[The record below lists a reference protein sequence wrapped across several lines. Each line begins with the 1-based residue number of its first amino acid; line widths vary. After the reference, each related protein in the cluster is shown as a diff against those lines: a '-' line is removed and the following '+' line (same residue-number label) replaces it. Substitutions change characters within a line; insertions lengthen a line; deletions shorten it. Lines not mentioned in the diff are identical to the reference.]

1 MREWFTERPGL
12 VALVALIAPALISI
26 AALGLTGLLPEA
38 APARSALSHFSL
50 PIPFISTPEPTPVP
64 TPVEREVIPPGRPQV
79 RVPILEYH
87 YIRVVSDPRDR
98 LGFNLS
104 VTPADF
110 QAQMDWL
117 QANGYHPV
125 DLNDLRAY
133 FKEQKPL
140 PARPVILTF
149 DDGYTD
155 FYTTA
160 FPVLQSHGFKG
171 VAYIVTGFLD
181 HPRYMT
187 SAQVVEIDRAGIE
200 VAAHT
205 VSHVDLTKASAAS
218 LVSEIQGS
226 KNALER
232 MLGHPVL
239 DFCYPSGMFNAT
251 VIAALQ
257 QAGFESATTEL
268 PGTDHTWASRL
279 TWTRVR
285 VNGGER
291 LDQFIANL
299 GTPDKTIKIQG

>member
-12 VALVALIAPALISI
+12 VALAALVAPALISI

-50 PIPFISTPEPTPVP
+50 PLPFLSTPEPTPVP

-171 VAYIVTGFLD
+171 VAYIVPGFLD

-205 VSHVDLTKASAAS
+205 MTHADLTKASAAG

-257 QAGFESATTEL
+257 QFGFESATTEL

-291 LDQFIANL
+291 LDQFVANL
-299 GTPDKTIKIQG
+299 GTPDKTVKIQV

>member
-12 VALVALIAPALISI
+12 VALAALVAPALISI

-50 PIPFISTPEPTPVP
+50 PLPFLSTPEPTPVP

-171 VAYIVTGFLD
+171 VAYIVPGFLD

-205 VSHVDLTKASAAS
+205 MTHADLTKASAAG

-257 QAGFESATTEL
+257 QFGFESATTEL

-285 VNGGER
+285 VNGSER
-291 LDQFIANL
+291 LDQFVANL
-299 GTPDKTIKIQG
+299 GTPDKTVKIQV

>member
-12 VALVALIAPALISI
+12 VALAALIAPVLISI

-50 PIPFISTPEPTPVP
+50 PIPFLSTPEPTPVP

-87 YIRVVSDPRDR
+87 YIRVVTDPRDR

-117 QANGYHPV
+117 QGNGYHPV

-160 FPVLQSHGFKG
+160 YPVLQSHGFKG
-171 VAYIVTGFLD
+171 VAYIVPGFLD

-205 VSHVDLTKASAAS
+205 MTHADLTKASAAG
-218 LVSEIQGS
+218 LASEIQGS

-257 QAGFESATTEL
+257 QFGFESATTEL

-291 LDQFIANL
+291 LDQFVANL
-299 GTPDKTIKIQG
+299 GTPDKTVKIQV

>member
-1 MREWFTERPGL
+1 MKEWFTERPGL
-12 VALVALIAPALISI
+12 VALAALIAPALISV

-38 APARSALSHFSL
+38 APARAALSHFSRPNPSL
-50 PIPFISTPEPTPVP
+50 STPEP
-64 TPVEREVIPPGRPQV
+64 TPVEREVIRPGQPQV

-140 PARPVILTF
+140 PARPVVLTF

-171 VAYIVTGFLD
+171 VAYIVPGFLD

-205 VSHVDLTKASAAS
+205 MTHADLTKASAAV

-232 MLGHPVL
+232 MVGHPVL

-257 QAGFESATTEL
+257 QFGFESATTEM

-291 LDQFIANL
+291 LDQFVANL
-299 GTPDKTIKIQG
+299 GTPDKTVKIQG

>member
-12 VALVALIAPALISI
+12 VALAALIAPVLISI

-50 PIPFISTPEPTPVP
+50 PVPFLSTPEPTPVP

-87 YIRVVSDPRDR
+87 YIRVVTDPRDR

-117 QANGYHPV
+117 QGNGYHPV

-171 VAYIVTGFLD
+171 VAYIVPGFLD

-205 VSHVDLTKASAAS
+205 MTHVDLTKASAAG
-218 LVSEIQGS
+218 LASEIQGS

-232 MLGHPVL
+232 MLGHPVQ

-257 QAGFESATTEL
+257 QFGFESATTEL

-291 LDQFIANL
+291 LDQFVANL
-299 GTPDKTIKIQG
+299 GTPDKTVKIQV

>member
-12 VALVALIAPALISI
+12 VALAALIAPVLISI

-50 PIPFISTPEPTPVP
+50 PIPFLSTPEPTPVP

-87 YIRVVSDPRDR
+87 YIRVVTDPRDR

-140 PARPVILTF
+140 PARPVVLTF

-171 VAYIVTGFLD
+171 VAYIVPGFLD

-205 VSHVDLTKASAAS
+205 MTHADLTKASAAG
-218 LVSEIQGS
+218 LASEIQGS

-257 QAGFESATTEL
+257 QFGFESATTEL

-291 LDQFIANL
+291 LDQFVANL
-299 GTPDKTIKIQG
+299 GTPDKTVKIQV

>member
-12 VALVALIAPALISI
+12 VALAALVAPALISI

-50 PIPFISTPEPTPVP
+50 PLPFLSTPEPTPVP

-87 YIRVVSDPRDR
+87 YIRVVTDPRDR

-140 PARPVILTF
+140 PARPVVLTF

-171 VAYIVTGFLD
+171 VAYIVPGFLD

-205 VSHVDLTKASAAS
+205 MTHADLTKASAAG

-257 QAGFESATTEL
+257 QFGFESATTEL

-291 LDQFIANL
+291 LDQFVANL
-299 GTPDKTIKIQG
+299 GTPDKTVKIQV